1 MGSTTKWHQFS
12 PFNLKRTQRRP
23 AAGKTYPLKMKPM
36 SSPPPP
42 HYHLVSLS
50 FIVIQAFFSL
60 SLFLSVLNTFTF
72 WDLKCQTERLI
83 KSDLVTQ
90 AIRWEPADG
99 AKSFSHILKTG
110 FKAIWVMPDDEVSF
124 PTSYSPRW
132 ITLLC
137 YRYINGIT
145 VCESLECTWKA
156 EWVKSSS
163 GHGGT

>member
-1 MGSTTKWHQFS
+1 MGSTTKWQQFS
-12 PFNLKRTQRRP
+12 PFNLIRTQRRP

-36 SSPPPP
+36 SSPP
-42 HYHLVSLS
+42 LLTITS
-50 FIVIQAFFSL
+50 FHWALLWFRLFSL

-132 ITLLC
+132 IMLLC